1 MIRGSE
7 AISTVLLDIKHMF
20 LESAKNATIPVP
32 SDVADKVK
40 HQRKLVYRVLPN
52 LSEDVH
58 YAIDHLLLT
67 NVIHQWSQVRQNSQ
81 WFCHE
86 NAIKRVRRTLNHKY
100 VVLPV
105 GKNSGGM
112 VVVCKRL
119 YYSKVVET
127 YGNRKQFEPLLTEN
141 TVDQA
146 TDWANQRLYESAVRA
161 DLHQHWVMSKRAR
174 IPSSIFFSKIK
185 AKSGTRS
192 GRHVYFFHTVPTPC
206 DATAP
211 PWAEG

>member
-1 MIRGSE
+1 
-7 AISTVLLDIKHMF
+7 MF
-20 LESAKNATIPVP
+20 LQSAKNATIPMP

-40 HQRKLVYRVLPN
+40 HQRKLVHCVLPN

-86 NAIKRVRRTLNHKY
+86 TAIKRVRRTLNHEY

-105 GKNSGGM
+105 DKNSGGM

-127 YGNRKQFEPLLTEN
+127 YGNRKQFEPLFTGD

-146 TDWANQRLYESAVRA
+146 RDWANQRLYESAVRA
-161 DLHQHWVMSKRAR
+161 DLHQRWVMSKRAR
-174 IPSSIFFSKIK
+174 IPSSFIFYKNKSQQWNGEWKTRLLFSYSSWRVPVEGL
-185 AKSGTRS
+185 AT
-192 GRHVYFFHTVPTPC
+192 GRC
-206 DATAP
+206 
-211 PWAEG
+211 G